1 MKEAT
6 PIKPGIIVSSL
17 VIANFLAQ
25 LMQTMLNTALPRM
38 MTDLGI
44 QEDKGQ
50 WLITVYFLV
59 SGIVMPAAG
68 FLLGRFSTR
77 ALFLASVAAFI
88 TGTLLSAVSAD
99 FALVLIGRLIQGA
112 GAGLMMPLF
121 QTTILRVFPREKIGS
136 AMGLVGLV
144 MGLAPALG
152 PALSGFVVEHHSWR
166 ILFYGVLVVAV
177 ANLVLAWIT
186 LRNVGERSEA
196 RLDIKSVIYS
206 SIGFAGLMY
215 GLSSAGDQ
223 RGSAVLSWAIMIAG
237 AGIFAVFIGR
247 QLKQSEP
254 LLDFRLFRYRKFTHA
269 SLIGAILIFV
279 MIGVE
284 LFLPLYAQKVRGMSP
299 RESGLMLLPG
309 ALLMGSAGIF
319 SGRIYDRYGA
329 RMLTRISYLC
339 MTVTLLLL
347 AVMIPLEPPF
357 LLLMG
362 LFALFMIEIGFIMSP
377 ITAFAMTGVPVHM
390 IKHASPMT
398 LTTRLLSASMSGA
411 IIVAVMTSVARSHAA
426 VQSGGMMLGI
436 QAVFWILAAMAGLG
450 FVLTF
455 LLNERRQNLTIS
467 GIKAIMDE

>member
-1 MKEAT
+1 MKQIT
-6 PIKPGIIVSSL
+6 PTRPGLIVASL

-59 SGIVMPAAG
+59 AGIVVPVAG

-77 ALFLASVAAFI
+77 ALFFASGAAFI
-88 TGTLLSAVSAD
+88 TGTLLAAVSAD
-99 FALVLIGRLIQGA
+99 FALVLSGRLIQGA
-112 GAGLMMPLF
+112 GAGLLMPLF
-121 QTTILRVFPREKIGS
+121 QTTILRVFPKEKIGL

-152 PALSGFVVEHHSWR
+152 PALSGLVVEHHSWR
-166 ILFYGVLVVAV
+166 ILFYGVLPVAM
-177 ANLVLAWIT
+177 ANLVLAWFT

-196 RLDIKSVIYS
+196 RLDLRSVMYS
-206 SIGFAGLMY
+206 SLGFAGLMY
-215 GLSSAGDQ
+215 GLSTAGDQ
-223 RGSAVLSWAIMIAG
+223 GGSALFSWAVLLAGSGMI
-237 AGIFAVFIGR
+237 AVFIGR
-247 QLKQSEP
+247 QLKLSEP
-254 LLDFRLFRYRKFTHA
+254 LLDFRLFRYRMFTHA
-269 SLIGAILIFV
+269 SVIGVILFFV

-284 LFLPLYAQKVRGMSP
+284 LFLPLYAQKVRGLTP

-309 ALLMGSAGIF
+309 ALLMGISGLC
-319 SGRIYDRYGA
+319 SGRLYDRFGA
-329 RMLTRISYLC
+329 RMLTRISFLC

-357 LLLMG
+357 LLLML

-377 ITAFAMTGVPVHM
+377 ITAFTMTQVPANM

-398 LTTRLLSASMSGA
+398 ITLRSLSGSMSG
-411 IIVAVMTSVARSHAA
+411 VVLVSVMTSVSLDHTT
-426 VQSGGMMLGI
+426 VLSGGLMLGI
-436 QAVFWILAAMAGLG
+436 QLVFWILAAMAGLG

-455 LLNERRQNLTIS
+455 LLNESVKLDDS
-467 GIKAIMDE
+467 GK